1 MLCEATYTDIG
12 LATVLAEKYSSKVY
26 VQRYEDFV
34 IDPYKTLD
42 NLLEFLELLPEPV
55 MDIYL
60 ETHTGKSRHTIWFLD
75 KNSSVQLLLFS
86 VLIVILVGFPTGII
100 VEFCR
105 CLLH

>member
-1 MLCEATYTDIG
+1 MLCEATYTDIS

-60 ETHTGKSRHTIWFLD
+60 ETHTGKSRHTI
-75 KNSSVQLLLFS
+75 
-86 VLIVILVGFPTGII
+86 
-100 VEFCR
+100 
-105 CLLH
+105 